1 MGQKSE
7 AESWLEFDL
16 REITGRWVSPEGAPS
31 VRIYRTRTEGYL
43 LEFTYNNPQAVF
55 RSGSCAGYGT
65 STCSGVSGWP
75 MTPGVTCCCFLPTAN
90 INGRWSNPVEG
101 LLPFPPKY

>member
-1 MGQKSE
+1 MFRPCMGQKSE

-16 REITGRWVSPEGAPS
+16 RVSPEGAPS

-55 RSGSCAGYGT
+55 RLPIRELCRVRYFDLFGRIGLAYDSRRDVLLLSAYGEYQR
-65 STCSGVSGWP
+65 
-75 MTPGVTCCCFLPTAN
+75 A
-90 INGRWSNPVEG
+90 VE
-101 LLPFPPKY
+101 

>member
-1 MGQKSE
+1 MFRPCMEQKSE
-7 AESWLEFDL
+7 AENWLEFDL

-55 RSGSCAGYGT
+55 HLPIRELCQVRYFDLFGRIGLAYDSRRDVLLLSAYGEYQR
-65 STCSGVSGWP
+65 
-75 MTPGVTCCCFLPTAN
+75 AA
-90 INGRWSNPVEG
+90 E
-101 LLPFPPKY
+101 